1 MDFFDKRFIE
11 NLGDPSSVI
20 TLFNQLPDIHFFMK
34 DRQSRYTG
42 FNHNFAQ
49 RLGYENPTD
58 LLGKTT
64 EETCPPEL
72 ASAYIKDDLEVM
84 QSNRP
89 SYDIL
94 ELNQSY
100 DGTMNWF
107 ITTKIPVHD
116 QNGHVIGLAGIARD
130 IKRSKA
136 ALEHFQQFEQVF
148 IYIENHFSERIEIP
162 KLAALMHASV
172 SKFERDFKKFFR
184 TTPSKYIIQFRIKS
198 ACRMLTETTR
208 SIAQIADECG
218 FYDQSSMTRSFRSHL
233 NISPS
238 AYRKKNRRGPGMS
251 K

>member
-1 MDFFDKRFIE
+1 MEYFDKIFIA
-11 NLGDPSSVI
+11 NLGDPASII

-42 FNHNFAQ
+42 FNRNFAQ
-49 RLGYENPTD
+49 RLGYKNVTD

-72 ASAYIKDDLEVM
+72 ASAYIKDDLDVM

-107 ITTKIPVHD
+107 VTTKIPLHD
-116 QNGHVIGLAGIARD
+116 QNGQVIGLAGIARD
-130 IKRSKA
+130 IKRAKA
-136 ALEHFQQFEQVF
+136 ALEHFQRFEKVF
-148 IYIENHFSERIEIP
+148 MYIENHVSERIEIP
-162 KLAALMHASV
+162 ELAALMHVSV

-184 TTPSKYIIQFRIKS
+184 TTPSQYIIQFRIKS
-198 ACRMLTETTR
+198 ACRLLAESTR
-208 SIAQIADECG
+208 SIAEISGECG

-238 AYRKKNRRGPGMS
+238 AYRKTHRRGSGMS
-251 K
+251 N